1 MTEIERINLEISK
14 RKCEIAELE
23 KQRKEEEEKAK
34 YTRWKPSM
42 EEKYYFIKSNL
53 TIGSEIWNGY
63 IYNSS
68 VYDAYNCFQTVEEA
82 KSAANYILRDLKI
95 FALKK
100 LFPGSIIKNN
110 IKLIGFDADNKFK
123 KATEILDS
131 WDKE

>member
-23 KQRKEEEEKAK
+23 NQKKEEEEKAK
-34 YTRWKPSM
+34 YTRWKPRM
-42 EEKYYFIKSNL
+42 GEKYYFIKSNL

-100 LFPGSIIKNN
+100 LFPNLIITNDVCFAGRDTE
-110 IKLIGFDADNKFK
+110 IK
-123 KATEILDS
+123 KATEILNS

>member
-34 YTRWKPSM
+34 YTRWKPKKG
-42 EEKYYFIKSNL
+42 EKYYFINSNL
-53 TIGSEIWNGY
+53 SICPEPWDDYVFDHSLY
-63 IYNSS
+63 R
-68 VYDAYNCFQTVEEA
+68 AYNCFQTVEEA
-82 KSAANYILRDLKI
+82 KSAANYILKDLKL

-100 LFPGSIIKNN
+100 FFPNLIIAND
-110 IKLIGFDADNKFK
+110 ICFTGRDTEIK
-123 KATEILDS
+123 KATEILNS

>member
-23 KQRKEEEEKAK
+23 KQKKEEEEKEKAK

-42 EEKYYFIKSNL
+42 GEKYYFIKSNL

-82 KSAANYILRDLKI
+82 KSAANYILKDLKF
-95 FALKK
+95 FALTK
-100 LFPGSIIKNN
+100 LFPNLFIANDVWSIS
-110 IKLIGFDADNKFK
+110 FDAK
-123 KATEILDS
+123 K
-131 WDKE
+131 